1 MKKADILK
9 AAKATFEGE
18 IAGVFYDVRRRFW
31 IVEYVSDPAI
41 VYRAIQASNGSIKFD
56 RIDD

>member
-9 AAKATFEGE
+9 AARATFEGE
-18 IAGVFYDVRRRFW
+18 IAGVFYDRTRRFW
-31 IVEYVSDPAI
+31 IVEYDSDPA
-41 VYRAIQASNGSIKFD
+41 VFYRAFQAINGSIKFD